1 MVEKILARSVRL
13 MFVGGFAVSAIAQ
26 TAYAQQAPAAD
37 APLQQVVVTGSMMK
51 RVDAETA
58 EAVTI
63 IKSETLK
70 DMGVTS
76 VEQALALVTSNN
88 STVTT
93 AVAVGS
99 FSGGVSEASLRGLGA
114 TKTLVLL
121 DGQRL
126 ANNVASGA
134 GVDLNTIPF
143 AAIDHIEVLREGASS
158 LYGSDA
164 IAGVINFITKKD
176 LEGGEV
182 NVGGSIPQGSGGKS
196 GTFDLAWG
204 KGNLSEDG
212 YNFMATLNHSEQSE
226 LTASQRSFAS
236 TGYNPA
242 LGLANVN
249 GVTGTAPGSY
259 FDSNN
264 NLWQVGYPG
273 CGNNKNVLALNGSC
287 QFLYSSAV
295 DLIPKSN
302 STSGLLQFTKSL
314 AGNNT
319 LTAQYF
325 YSRFELTTWGGPQTY
340 SFNVNPTNAYFP
352 TAANST
358 CVGTCTT
365 ASPVLTGPILAG
377 WTDLNNNRYQGNTN
391 TEQRF
396 LLTLAGDN
404 AGWDYSTSLD
414 WSQNKGIQQVYGGY
428 ADYSKIAPNN
438 TLNDLINPFGPQ
450 SAAGQALINSAYT
463 NGDLESGTLT
473 LTSFNGH
480 ASHSLGDA
488 FNAGRQAQFAVGFD
502 FRSEKISENPTPLAT
517 ELYTATYYPP
527 TTVIGSRN
535 SKSLFA
541 EVNVPVSKKL
551 DFTVSERF
559 DEFSDFGSTNNAK
572 LSFAYQPTDILKI
585 RGSAS
590 TGFRAPTLVEEYSPN
605 TLGAAAG
612 NMIGPGCPAGGVN
625 PIFTNTVCNSQG
637 MALTGG
643 NAKLK
648 PETSKN
654 FGLGF
659 IIEPIKN
666 LDVTV
671 DYYKIMVQNEIQTLP
686 DTVIYND
693 PVTYANNYKLNS
705 SGTLTPAPLAN
716 IQCPTPSAATC
727 GYIIQTNTNTGG
739 INTSGIDLSASYV
752 LNTNYGKFRL
762 SAEGTYVL
770 TYNLQEFS
778 SGPQLNLV
786 GQFNQGNQPVIR
798 FQDLLSLDWT
808 KGQWGA
814 GLSNHYMSKY
824 QDFTT
829 DAAGNNIDV
838 GAYSIWNAHVSYK
851 PFKGMR
857 VVFGIDNLL
866 NTNPPFSNQ
875 VQNWQ
880 AGYNPVFSS
889 ALGRAYNMRATYQF

>member
-1 MVEKILARSVRL
+1 MVEKIVARSIRL
-13 MFVGGFAVSAIAQ
+13 MFVGGIAVSAMTQ

-114 TKTLVLL
+114 TKTLVIL

-143 AAIDHIEVLREGASS
+143 SAIDHIEVLREGASA

-164 IAGVINFITKKD
+164 I
-176 LEGGEV
+176 GGEI
-182 NVGGSIPQGSGGKS
+182 NVGASLPQSAGGKS

-212 YNFMATLNHSEQSE
+212 YNFMATLNHSEQKE
-226 LTASQRSFAS
+226 LKASQRSFAS

-249 GVTGTAPGSY
+249 GVYGTAPGSY
-259 FDSNN
+259 TDTNGS
-264 NLWQVGYPG
+264 LWQVGYPG
-273 CGNNKNVLALNGSC
+273 CGNNKNVIALNGSC

-295 DLIPKSN
+295 DLIPKST
-302 STSGLLQFTKSL
+302 STSGLLQFTKAL

-325 YSRFELTTWGGPQTY
+325 YSRFELTTWGGPQSY

-352 TAANST
+352 TAGNST
-358 CVGTCTT
+358 CVSCTT
-365 ASPVLTGPILAG
+365 ATPNLTDPITAY
-377 WTDLNNNRYQGNTN
+377 WTDLNNNRYQGVTN

-396 LLTLAGDN
+396 LLTFAGAN
-404 AGWDYSTSLD
+404 AGWDYSTSFD
-414 WSQNKGIQQVYGGY
+414 WSQNKGVQQVYGGY
-428 ADYSKIAPNN
+428 ANYAKISTNN
-438 TLNDLINPFGPQ
+438 TLSDLINPFGPQ

-463 NGDLESGTLT
+463 NGDLSSGTLT
-473 LTSFNGH
+473 LSSFNGH
-480 ASHSLGDA
+480 ASHSLGDV
-488 FNAGRQAQFAVGFD
+488 FNAGRQVQFAVGFD
-502 FRSEKISENPTPLAT
+502 FRSEKISETPTQLAT
-517 ELYTATYYPP
+517 DLYTATYYPP
-527 TTVIGSRN
+527 TTVVGSRN

-559 DEFSDFGSTNNAK
+559 DQFSDFGSTNNAK

-612 NMIGPGCPAGGVN
+612 NMTGPGCPAGTTN
-625 PIFTNTVCNSQG
+625 PIFTNTICNSQG

-666 LDVTV
+666 LDITL
-671 DYYKIMVQNEIQTLP
+671 DYYKIMVQNEIQILP

-693 PVTYANNYKLNS
+693 PVTYASNYKLNS
-705 SGTLTPAPLAN
+705 AGSLTPAPAAN

-727 GYIIQTNTNTGG
+727 GYVIQTNQNTGG
-739 INTSGIDLSASYV
+739 ISTSGIDLSASYV
-752 LNTNYGKFRL
+752 LNTSYGKFRF
-762 SAEGTYVL
+762 SVEGTYVL

-778 SGPQLNLV
+778 TGPQLSLV

-798 FQDLLSLDWT
+798 FQDMLSIDWT
-808 KGQWGA
+808 QGLWGA

-889 ALGRAYNMRATYQF
+889 AVGRAYNLRATYQF